1 MTANLPQ
8 GPWLPPCLPLGGGLG
23 LALVCRQLRW
33 CGSAGALELDQY
45 RHRSPL
51 LTCLPARPPQQ
62 ATTAQTYLT
71 FTELTT
77 LNIIRE
83 KKLEQTLKA

>member
-51 LTCLPARPPQQ
+51 LTCLPARNTDQSS
-62 ATTAQTYLT
+62 LT